1 MMVQITISIEGS
13 VNQTINRKQSFNIYR
28 PLQIEEFATFTKRQ
42 ALSYRTNNI
51 ILTMGDDFH
60 YMSAQMW
67 FKNLDKLIK

>member
-1 MMVQITISIEGS
+1 MYFEQISDFANF
-13 VNQTINRKQSFNIYR
+13 VKKQ
-28 PLQIEEFATFTKRQ
+28 A
-42 ALSYRTNNI
+42 ASYRTNNV